1 MGSPTVL
8 LGQDMTNHSKSNS
21 PFGPNPH
28 YVVAQ
33 GKDKSGNIIVDD
45 PELNKTTTY
54 RQNILDNTSLG
65 ILTGGESGV
74 YHNDSMHNLYFQLS
88 KMSPGEQSELRKRIA
103 KEYNIKPNQITE
115 DHILKFY
122 NVKPLYYIHGH
133 YNYPEYDEA
142 DRNRARALLQ
152 QLSRKIKT
160 TKETEKKDTE
170 YEYITLLPENPHDI
184 NSFPFTKITPG
195 QQKEWIYDIAKFNK
209 ITNYTDTKK
218 ILNDTNLMK
227 YFYLNDSQLNGLIF
241 GNPYLVLTQDQRDK
255 LQLVRKALTND
266 IKMTTDE
273 VKKKEKKM
281 RANNKYLNASKN
293 AKPGD
298 SIFDSEDDGL
308 VNITNDGT
316 TSNNEEENE
325 ESGGLLGYIGKFF
338 NAIRDTVSNSNLS
351 DREKKYINLVFS
363 TDFMG
368 NKSNNNTKGEFNDDG
383 TAAYGNYADGSLP
396 YKPMDSYEDFVN
408 MSETDKSW
416 FRLGG
421 SKNNAQWN
429 DELIDGNTTPDKVM
443 IGNRS
448 TLPNCVGWAW
458 GRFNWIYHQLTGDK
472 KKFVVSG
479 DACDIY
485 DKAHTIGLRTNKTEP
500 QPGAIMCFRSNDDDG
515 RPGHVAIVE
524 QVLNNGNKIIISE
537 SQWTDKIMFAKYV
550 IERNDRPG
558 AMWTYSS
565 RYIFQGFIYNPGV
578 EKWIRQCEKNKKI
591 NQGTL
596 ENRCRVIWAVLQRE
610 LEKLGYD
617 NDYIVAGFM
626 GNIWIES
633 GRTMSASVMENQLVP
648 NKEAHNLRL
657 KCKSRSTLSKNLK
670 DIDNYTRTYVSTA
683 SGYKYDKWYLCG
695 LGLVQWTASRAYNL
709 LQYAYQESGGKHWTQ
724 LDTQIE
730 YLIRK
735 ELSLGYKSILEN
747 LKNVKSAEEAAEYI
761 CLHFERPADPDATM
775 TERQNKAKEFYSK
788 YCKAMPS
795 KSKMSGSGS
804 GLVSGDSNDFN
815 KSLTEYAKTSRNNVL
830 KEISSTKKDLRS
842 AARYNYKPYKTPII
856 DFTKKS
862 NYSKSFDNSQ
872 LAGYGSGSSKPNKY
886 NQKQSKYSNYSIHN
900 DPYSYGGIGS
910 GSGRPSVKNN
920 SSRSHQ
926 YQQTANSST
935 YNINKNNDP
944 NYINSLID
952 LSKVIT
958 YLETIATNTKYNML
972 LSKLVEI
979 LEKRAIE
986 SGTTFKAKSNKPF
999 LAQNIDRAIT
1009 SNQINIEDELSLI
1022 LEKMSR
1028 IVSR

>member
-1 MGSPTVL
+1 M
-8 LGQDMTNHSKSNS
+8 
-21 PFGPNPH
+21 
-28 YVVAQ
+28 
-33 GKDKSGNIIVDD
+33 
-45 PELNKTTTY
+45 
-54 RQNILDNTSLG
+54 
-65 ILTGGESGV
+65 
-74 YHNDSMHNLYFQLS
+74 
-88 KMSPGEQSELRKRIA
+88 
-103 KEYNIKPNQITE
+103 
-115 DHILKFY
+115 
-122 NVKPLYYIHGH
+122 
-133 YNYPEYDEA
+133 
-142 DRNRARALLQ
+142 
-152 QLSRKIKT
+152 
-160 TKETEKKDTE
+160 
-170 YEYITLLPENPHDI
+170 
-184 NSFPFTKITPG
+184 
-195 QQKEWIYDIAKFNK
+195 
-209 ITNYTDTKK
+209 
-218 ILNDTNLMK
+218 
-227 YFYLNDSQLNGLIF
+227 
-241 GNPYLVLTQDQRDK
+241 
-255 LQLVRKALTND
+255 
-266 IKMTTDE
+266 
-273 VKKKEKKM
+273 
-281 RANNKYLNASKN
+281 
-293 AKPGD
+293 
-298 SIFDSEDDGL
+298 
-308 VNITNDGT
+308 
-316 TSNNEEENE
+316 
-325 ESGGLLGYIGKFF
+325 
-338 NAIRDTVSNSNLS
+338 
-351 DREKKYINLVFS
+351 
-363 TDFMG
+363 
-368 NKSNNNTKGEFNDDG
+368 
-383 TAAYGNYADGSLP
+383 
-396 YKPMDSYEDFVN
+396 
-408 MSETDKSW
+408 
-416 FRLGG
+416 
-421 SKNNAQWN
+421 
-429 DELIDGNTTPDKVM
+429 
-443 IGNRS
+443 
-448 TLPNCVGWAW
+448 
-458 GRFNWIYHQLTGDK
+458 
-472 KKFVVSG
+472 
-479 DACDIY
+479 
-485 DKAHTIGLRTNKTEP
+485 
-500 QPGAIMCFRSNDDDG
+500 
-515 RPGHVAIVE
+515 
-524 QVLNNGNKIIISE
+524 
-537 SQWTDKIMFAKYV
+537 
-550 IERNDRPG
+550 
-558 AMWTYSS
+558 
-565 RYIFQGFIYNPGV
+565 
-578 EKWIRQCEKNKKI
+578 
-591 NQGTL
+591 
-596 ENRCRVIWAVLQRE
+596 
-610 LEKLGYD
+610 EKLGYD

-633 GRTMSASVMENQLVP
+633 GRTMLASVMEGQLGI
-648 NKEAHNLRL
+648 NSKEAHDLRL
-657 KCKSRSTLSKNLK
+657 RCKSRSTLSKNLK
-670 DIDNYTRTYVSTA
+670 DIDNYTRTYISTS

-788 YCKAMPS
+788 YCKAIPS

-842 AARYNYKPYKTPII
+842 AARYSHNPSKTPII

-872 LAGYGSGSSKPNKY
+872 LAGYGSGSSKPNKF